1 MFYYS
6 LPLLSFLILL
16 KIQQILFS
24 CKFWRKIFHR
34 QANFSPALPPQG
46 GEAGLKSAFVLQ
58 FVADGAVDKFV
69 DGGAGTRGIG
79 GNAGMEF
86 GGHAKIHLGIRRN
99 FGGNMPFPT
108 TFQVKIDSLFEV
120 FAKLVNGIAF
130 VKHSIPVQIQHFS
143 EKAIILRSKFYRT

>member
-86 GGHAKIHLGIRRN
+86 GGHAEVEFAAIRLDRHHA
-99 FGGNMPFPT
+99 FR
-108 TFQVKIDSLFEV
+108 LAAFEIAINAFFKV
-120 FAKLVNGIAF
+120 FAKLVNGVAF
-130 VKHSIPVQIQHFS
+130 VKHNIPVQIQHFS